1 MRFDYIAVRLLQQTI
16 SQTFDPLYEPKFS
29 DRNMKKTNG
38 MLRRTEILT
47 RSQNFAGP
55 IIHAHSPT
63 AGASSH
69 KKGVHSTTEQKDHI
83 STTGTVADEN

>member
-1 MRFDYIAVRLLQQTI
+1 
-16 SQTFDPLYEPKFS
+16 
-29 DRNMKKTNG
+29 

-83 STTGTVADEN
+83 STTGTVTDEN